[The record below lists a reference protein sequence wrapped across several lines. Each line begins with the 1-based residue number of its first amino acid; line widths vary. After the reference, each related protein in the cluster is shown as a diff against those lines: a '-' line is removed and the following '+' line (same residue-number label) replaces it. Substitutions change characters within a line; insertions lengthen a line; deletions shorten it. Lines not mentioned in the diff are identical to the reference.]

1 MKHIKSYFEKN
12 DMLMMLM
19 LDENAYACCDG
30 IKCMLNT

>member
-19 LDENAYACCDG
+19 LDGNAYA
-30 IKCMLNT
+30 